1 MGFRDTHSLFSRRR
15 SVSDDWVAA
24 LPAEKTRVF
33 QNVLQGWETSYA
45 MLSVSLD
52 DAFALRARGELICSR
67 QQISVTSDIL
77 SRLANHLISFCQAVN
92 TRSARLLRLPAVA
105 PLKMDYFRGATA
117 QTAASWNGILH
128 HVLFGSRARFR
139 HKVRILADTLERL
152 MHEFT
157 AAAGDICSGGA
168 VRPATSWDT
177 LDALH
182 YDFNTCLRETEIVLK
197 SFLLALPD
205 EQLGSF
211 VADLEAPPQLK
222 PVSANPKLYRASA

>member
-1 MGFRDTHSLFSRRR
+1 MWFRDTHSPFSRRR

-24 LPAEKTRVF
+24 LPTEKTRVF
-33 QNVLQGWETSYA
+33 ENVLQGWETSYA

-52 DAFALRARGELICSR
+52 DAFSLRARGELICSR
-67 QQISVTSDIL
+67 QQISVTSDL
-77 SRLANHLISFCQAVN
+77 LTRLTNHLLSFCQAVQA
-92 TRSARLLRLPAVA
+92 RSSRLMRLPAVA
-105 PLKMDYFRGATA
+105 QLKMDYFRGATA

-152 MHEFT
+152 MNEFST
-157 AAAGDICSGGA
+157 ASGDICSGTT
-168 VRPATSWDT
+168 VRPNQSWDT

-197 SFLLALPD
+197 SFLLALPE

-222 PVSANPKLYRASA
+222 PERADAKLHRASA